1 MKLLK
6 FVKYDYQKH
15 FSWLFEHMTD
25 PEEQKWFLTY
35 TAENSVREF
44 EGWLEDRLK
53 HYYTEF
59 FVIEDHGQTAGFVYA
74 YEYHIRDGH
83 CKIGVYI
90 APELRNSGMGAVAG
104 LQMMRHVFTYYP
116 LRRINCDVYEYNI
129 QSLNSL
135 LQAGFE
141 KMGLWKEYRYYKG
154 KYYDLILL
162 TMTRERY
169 IEKYEKFFPE

>member
-1 MKLLK
+1 
-6 FVKYDYQKH
+6 
-15 FSWLFEHMTD
+15 
-25 PEEQKWFLTY
+25 
-35 TAENSVREF
+35 
-44 EGWLEDRLK
+44 
-53 HYYTEF
+53 
-59 FVIEDHGQTAGFVYA
+59 
-74 YEYHIRDGH
+74 
-83 CKIGVYI
+83 
-90 APELRNSGMGAVAG
+90 
-104 LQMMRHVFTYYP
+104 MRHVFTYYP

-154 KYYDLILL
+154 KHYDLILL